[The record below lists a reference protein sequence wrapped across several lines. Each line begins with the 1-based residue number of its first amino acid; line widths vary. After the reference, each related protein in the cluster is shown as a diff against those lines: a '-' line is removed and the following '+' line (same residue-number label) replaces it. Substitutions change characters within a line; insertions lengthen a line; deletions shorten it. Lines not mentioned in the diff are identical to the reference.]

1 MERRQILVAVPAR
14 NEAGTI
20 AACIESIDLAA
31 RCVRNDVTVV
41 VAADSCTDATA
52 SIARTVDVSSC
63 HLCVIEGTWGRAG
76 ATRSAAV
83 DQGLAQLGVCA
94 PTAWIANTDADCVV
108 PQSWLRLQTTMAWSV
123 DAIGGIVRLDPDTT
137 EPRLLDAFDASYQ
150 LDGDRHS
157 HVHGA
162 NIGVSARAYRSV
174 GGWCETTVVGEDHLL
189 WNALLADGHR
199 VTQATALSVSTSAR
213 VNSRVVGGFATN
225 LEQLQPELAS
235 VANV

>member
-14 NEAGTI
+14 NEAATV

-31 RCVRNDVTVV
+31 RCIRNDVTVV

-83 DQGLAQLGVCA
+83 DQGLAQLGVRA
-94 PTAWIANTDADCVV
+94 STAWIANTDADCVV
-108 PQSWLRLQTTMAWSV
+108 PPSWLRLQTTMAWSV

-137 EPRLLDAFDASYQ
+137 EPHLLDAFDASYQ
-150 LDGDRHS
+150 LDGDHHS

-162 NIGVSARAYRSV
+162 NIGVSATAYLSV

-189 WNALLADGHR
+189 WNGLVAEGHR
-199 VTQATALSVSTSAR
+199 VTQATALSVFTSAR

-225 LEQLQPELAS
+225 LEQLQPALAS
-235 VANV
+235 LAHV